1 MAKLSYIISI
11 LSLFYFS
18 KFFRGHIYRS
28 SLEDKQKQLRDYLE
42 RMFKWE
48 EQKIFPQKKSNNL
61 RIVSSWRHHCKK
73 SERLRKP
80 VESNPGRGRLTQL
93 FVLSPNHSIQR
104 QVLTVDKRMSMNLTV
119 CFRPLNKK
127 TNRIRVKL
135 PLPRNLWRRV
145 LITPKLFLGE

>member
-61 RIVSSWRHHCKK
+61 RIVSS
-73 SERLRKP
+73 
-80 VESNPGRGRLTQL
+80 
-93 FVLSPNHSIQR
+93 
-104 QVLTVDKRMSMNLTV
+104 
-119 CFRPLNKK
+119 
-127 TNRIRVKL
+127 
-135 PLPRNLWRRV
+135 
-145 LITPKLFLGE
+145 